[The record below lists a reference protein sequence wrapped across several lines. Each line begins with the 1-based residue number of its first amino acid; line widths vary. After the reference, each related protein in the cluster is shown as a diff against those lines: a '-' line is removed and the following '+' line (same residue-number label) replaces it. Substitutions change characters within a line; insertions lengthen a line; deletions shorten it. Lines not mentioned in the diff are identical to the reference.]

1 MRVAILLICILFL
14 AGCGQS
20 KNGKETN
27 TKDTTLS
34 PPADPPPGVS
44 MEKADPVMDTLLKLP
59 FIVKSNRFIDSM
71 TAQQHGISF
80 ITDTLENSYEI
91 QAGFNGLDRFE
102 TYYHLSIDKKSMEIK
117 VLDPVEGDYIPLKDY
132 LKNNQ

>member
-1 MRVAILLICILFL
+1 MRIILLLCLLTGILS
-14 AGCGQS
+14 CGD
-20 KNGKETN
+20 KKPAPET
-27 TKDTTLS
+27 KPEDTVTV
-34 PPADPPPGVS
+34 PPPSNPPGVE
-44 MEKADPVMDTLLKLP
+44 MQKADPLMDTLLKLP
-59 FIVKSNRFIDSM
+59 FIVKSSRFIDSM

-102 TYYHLSIDKKSMEIK
+102 TYYHLSIDKRTMEIK
-117 VLDPVEGDYIPLKDY
+117 VLDPVEGDYIPLRDY